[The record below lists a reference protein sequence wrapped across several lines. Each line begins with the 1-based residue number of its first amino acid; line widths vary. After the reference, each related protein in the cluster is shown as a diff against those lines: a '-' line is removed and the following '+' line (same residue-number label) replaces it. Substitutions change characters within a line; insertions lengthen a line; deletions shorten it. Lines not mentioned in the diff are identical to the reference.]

1 MSKFSVVYDAYVLY
15 PFTLRDLLIRLALTD
30 LFKAR
35 WTDKIHEEWINAV
48 LKEGK
53 YERSKLE
60 RTRDLMDKHV
70 LDAKIYGYEP
80 LIGNLTLPDKDDRH
94 VLAAA
99 IKANADAI
107 ISSNVKDFPSQILSQ
122 YDIELIHPDDF
133 IYYQFELNTALC
145 CQAVKRQRLAL
156 KNPPKNSKEFVD
168 MFKKQPL
175 PKTVSI
181 LEQYIDFI

>member
-1 MSKFSVVYDAYVLY
+1 MSKFSVVYDACVLY
-15 PFTLRDLLIRLALTD
+15 PPSLRDLLTRLALTD

-35 WTDKIHEEWINAV
+35 WTDQIHEEWINAV
-48 LKEGK
+48 LRQGK
-53 YERSKLE
+53 HDRSKLE
-60 RTRDLMDKHV
+60 RSRDLMDKHV
-70 LDAKIYGYEP
+70 LDAKVYNYES
-80 LIGNLTLPDKDDRH
+80 LIEGLTLPDQDDRH

-107 ISSNVKDFPSQILSQ
+107 ISFNAKDFPSQVLKQ

-145 CQAVKRQRLAL
+145 CQVVKGQRLAL
-156 KNPPKNSKEFVD
+156 KNPPQTTEAFLTIL
-168 MFKKQPL
+168 KKQSL

-181 LEQYIDFI
+181 LEQYIDLI